1 MSREQHQTTA
11 NGLSKR
17 ILVVEQ
23 NRCSLDGLFNLLKI
37 N

>member
-1 MSREQHQTTA
+1 MSREQHQTTG

-17 ILVVEQ
+17 ILVGEQ
-23 NRCSLDGLFNLLKI
+23 NRGSLNGLFNLLKI